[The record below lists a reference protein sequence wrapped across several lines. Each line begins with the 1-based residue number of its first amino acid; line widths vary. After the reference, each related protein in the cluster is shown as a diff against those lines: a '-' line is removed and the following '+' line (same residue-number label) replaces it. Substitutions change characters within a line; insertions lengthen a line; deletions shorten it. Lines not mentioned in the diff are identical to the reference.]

1 MRKRYVNYL
10 LDLRAHVMR
19 TRQLRERLAYMMR
32 VDNRAKVTYAAATL
46 AVRKVSGARQH
57 PATFADKA
65 NALGQLLLGL
75 RAHVMGTSELFARLA
90 GSRDAHKA
98 TARTLSFRDAR

>member
-1 MRKRYVNYL
+1 
-10 LDLRAHVMR
+10 MR
-19 TRQLRERLAYMMR
+19 TRRLRERLAYMMR
-32 VDNRAKVTYAAATL
+32 VENRAKVMYAAATS

-57 PATFADKA
+57 PVTTADNA
-65 NALGQLLLGL
+65 DALGQLLLGS

-98 TARTLSFRDAR
+98 TARTLGFRDAR